1 MQLYFQHF
9 FVSLLFVF
17 LNLVPLQIAKE
28 AHPLI
33 QIINNK
39 TFREMSAEI
48 KGTYIQKLPEVSGQG
63 RTGNTW
69 RKQEFIIET
78 LDSKYPKKVCIA
90 LWGDNVDLLTPMQFG
105 DVLNVSFDIESR
117 EYNGRWY
124 TDVRAWRITKETA
137 SPAGT
142 PAPAGDNPQ
151 NNVAPEPAAPYVDTT
166 SIDGEDSSANDL
178 PF

>member
-1 MQLYFQHF
+1 
-9 FVSLLFVF
+9 
-17 LNLVPLQIAKE
+17 
-28 AHPLI
+28 
-33 QIINNK
+33 
-39 TFREMSAEI
+39 MSAEI
-48 KGTYIQKLPEVSGQG
+48 KGTYIQKLQEVSGQG
-63 RTGNTW
+63 RNGNPW

-90 LWGDNVDLLTPMQFG
+90 LWGDNVDLLAPMQFG

-124 TDVRAWRITKETA
+124 TDVRAWKITKDE
-137 SPAGT
+137 G
-142 PAPAGDNPQ
+142 APAGM
-151 NNVAPEPAAPYVDTT
+151 PAAPQAAAAPAAAPAAPAESYIDTT